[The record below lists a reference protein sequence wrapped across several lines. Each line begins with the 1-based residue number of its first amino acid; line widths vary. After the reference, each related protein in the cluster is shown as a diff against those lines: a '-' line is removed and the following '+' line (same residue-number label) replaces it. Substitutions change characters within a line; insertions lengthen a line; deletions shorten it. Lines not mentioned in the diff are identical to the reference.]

1 MYNLLSSHGLHDVLL
16 HFASKL
22 RDNQRIMEQHL
33 LDRNYKEALQVLQ
46 SVSDRELL
54 YSACPILLQQQPKE
68 MVDVLILKAAHLEL
82 SRVTP
87 LLFAALS
94 DGDKRMA
101 LEIIRFVEHCVDNL
115 NCKDRT
121 IHTLLFSLYI
131 RYQPDK
137 TLPYL
142 NGQGNLDFV
151 QGRIFKTRS
160 KLHRT

>member
-1 MYNLLSSHGLHDVLL
+1 MYSLLSSHGLHDVLL

-22 RDNQRIMEQHL
+22 KDNQRIMEQHL

-68 MVDVLILKAAHLEL
+68 MVDVLILKASHLEL
-82 SRVTP
+82 TRVTP

-101 LEIIRFVEHCVDNL
+101 LEIIRFLEHCVDNL

-142 NGQGNLDFV
+142 NGQGKSNLISR
-151 QGRIFKTRS
+151 QILK
-160 KLHRT
+160 

>member
-1 MYNLLSSHGLHDVLL
+1 
-16 HFASKL
+16 
-22 RDNQRIMEQHL
+22 L

-46 SVSDRELL
+46 TVSDRELL
-54 YSACPILLQQQPKE
+54 YSACPVLLQQQPKE

-82 SRVTP
+82 TRVTP

-101 LEIIRFVEHCVDNL
+101 LEIIRFVEHCVDTL

-137 TLPYL
+137 TLSYL
-142 NGQGNLDFV
+142 NGQGN
-151 QGRIFKTRS
+151 
-160 KLHRT
+160 